1 MKGVILRFDHTYNYE
16 DKRPIRTFARR
27 LAAHTHAQ
35 RVYHVDDIRKS
46 VQKIKNR
53 FIRSFSATTLSRHL
67 TQKAVPP
74 FRNPSSLQKP
84 TV

>member
-1 MKGVILRFDHTYNYE
+1 MKGVILRSEPTTEHENE
-16 DKRPIRTFARR
+16 LPIRTFARR

-67 TQKAVPP
+67 TQTA
-74 FRNPSSLQKP
+74 P